1 MQAQDL
7 LYLVEMTIGNRMKAA
22 RLQAGKTQQAIA
34 DAISVTVAN
43 VSHYETDR
51 SNPSLAA
58 AIAFCRETGVSL
70 DWIVL
75 GREPSAGY
83 DKRIRELPA
92 ALREYVV
99 EALLLAERVQL
110 SAPAKFLQPP
120 TTETYIEFSEM
131 LSKLSEELRKAK
143 V

>member
-1 MQAQDL
+1 MS
-7 LYLVEMTIGNRMKAA
+7 IGNRMKAA

-43 VSHYETDR
+43 VSHYENDR

-58 AIAFCRETGVSL
+58 AVAFCQETGASL

-83 DKRIRELPA
+83 DKRIRDLPE
-92 ALREYVV
+92 ALREYVI
-99 EALLLAERVQL
+99 EGLLLAERVQL
-110 SAPAKFLQPP
+110 SAPAKFLRPP
-120 TTETYIEFSEM
+120 TTETYTQFSEM
-131 LSKLSEELRKAK
+131 LTKMSEELTKAK